1 MGDHARIIGLAGGSC
16 SGKGHLSEALR
27 ASLGEDLLVLRLD
40 DYYLDVQDR
49 SEAAI
54 AAHNYDEPAAFD
66 VALLSRHLDLLS
78 RGIAIDMPSYDFEL
92 HRRRDGT
99 ARVTPRSIVL
109 VEGILVLAIEEIR
122 SRCALRVFVAS
133 PTEVRLARR
142 LHRDVRERGRDEA
155 EVRQR
160 FREHVGAMH
169 DRYVEPSRA
178 FADLVLD
185 GTREVAENAAEFL
198 RALA

>member
-1 MGDHARIIGLAGGSC
+1 MVDHARIIGLAGGSC

-27 ASLGEDLLVLRLD
+27 ASLGDDLLVLRLD
-40 DYYLDVQDR
+40 DYYLDVPDHCA
-49 SEAAI
+49 AAI

-66 VALLSRHLDLLS
+66 VALLASHLDRLS
-78 RGIAIDMPSYDFEL
+78 SDLAIDMPSYDFTL

-99 ARVTPRSIVL
+99 ARVAPRSIVL

-122 SRCALRVFVAS
+122 SRCSLRVFVAS
-133 PTEVRLARR
+133 PPEVRLERR

-169 DRYVEPSRA
+169 DRYVEPSRTY
-178 FADLVLD
+178 ADLVLD
-185 GTREVAENAAEFL
+185 GTRDVAENAAEFL
-198 RALA
+198 RMLA